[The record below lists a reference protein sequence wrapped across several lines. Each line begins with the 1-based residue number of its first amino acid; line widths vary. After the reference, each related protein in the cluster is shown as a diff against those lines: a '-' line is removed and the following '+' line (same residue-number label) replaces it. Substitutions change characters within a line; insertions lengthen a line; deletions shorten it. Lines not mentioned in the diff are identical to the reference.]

1 MHSSVVD
8 CEFANCA
15 LIFCFFSHVG
25 PPSNCRLGSDA
36 ARARQHLC
44 KGHEGVP
51 GDGVTDTH
59 FVKQLLPPFQNI
71 RCFSFVKQMYLDIF

>member
-8 CEFANCA
+8 CEFTNCA

-25 PPSNCRLGSDA
+25 PPSNCHLGSDV

-44 KGHEGVP
+44 RGHEGVP
-51 GDGVTDTH
+51 GDGVKDTH
-59 FVKQLLPPFQNI
+59 FVKQLDALQWRTLTVI
-71 RCFSFVKQMYLDIF
+71 IGGAKRY